1 MVLGLAASPAFI
13 TDGVC
18 FAARNS
24 GLYRSDDGGQ
34 TWRNAYAEQAR
45 EEPWATPAVAL
56 SPDFAADRCVFAGAP
71 GGVLRSLDGGQAW
84 QMAVLATPPPF
95 VTALAVSPA
104 FARDGMLFAATL
116 EDGVF
121 CSTDRG
127 SRWAAWNFGLLDLA
141 VLALAIS
148 PNFAEDETL
157 FAGTETGIFRST
169 NGGRAWRE
177 VAFPTELAPVL
188 ALAISPGFAG
198 DGVLFAGTEEHGLWR
213 SDDRGQTWA
222 VMGQDMISGAIQ
234 AILLA
239 PDFPRTP
246 TMAVLTGGGLYT
258 SRDGGKSWA
267 RQLVGDEP
275 DQTGTTM
282 IAPRG
287 LDAGGPLLIGF
298 ADGQVRRF

>member
-1 MVLGLAASPAFI
+1 MVLALAASPAFA

-34 TWRNAYAEQAR
+34 TWRDAYAELAR

-84 QMAVLATPPPF
+84 QMAALATPPPF

-141 VLALAIS
+141 VLTLAIS
-148 PNFAEDETL
+148 PAFAEDETL
-157 FAGTETGIFRST
+157 FAGTETGVFRST

-188 ALAISPGFAG
+188 ALAISPGFAE

-222 VMGQDMISGAIQ
+222 GVGKGMLGGATQ

-239 PDFPRTP
+239 PDFLQAP
-246 TMAVLTGGGLYT
+246 TVVVLAGDAICT
-258 SRDGGKSWA
+258 SADGGNGWLG
-267 RQLVGDEP
+267 RPVGAGP
-275 DQTGTTM
+275 DQTATTM
-282 IAPRG
+282 VAPLG
-287 LDAGGPLLIGF
+287 LDAEGPLLVGF
-298 ADGQVRRF
+298 ADGQVRRA